1 MKRKQMRFRGLG
13 LSIIVMMLLLSACN
27 ALPIEI
33 ELPWLNTQMPNL
45 ATPSPTPEKTA
56 VAETDEPESTA
67 TPVEPVDSLILWFP
81 PELSPLEDTPAGKIL
96 SEKIDAFSNEQA
108 IDVEIRIKSQTGT
121 GSLLDS
127 LTASSLAAPHTSPDL
142 IVLTTDDLRLAQE
155 RDLIFANG
163 QLKEMLGE
171 GDWYPFGEELA
182 QMNIEFPV
190 LPIMANPLVMVYR
203 QDSLLPPSN
212 DWKDISTNFG
222 YFGFAA
228 DDPQAEY
235 MLMLYQALG
244 GKLMD
249 AQGRAI
255 LEEEPLLAALTVL
268 REGKG
273 SLHISNLTSGFQ
285 TNDQVWTAYINRNI
299 DTAVVP
305 LSIVLNHNFEVN
317 HPLPALTEPE
327 ITLGDSYG
335 WALGNSNPIR
345 QELAL
350 DLLEEL
356 SEANFLAEWT
366 EALGWLPA
374 RSSALDKWENEGLKP
389 VLLKLGEATKLYP
402 PEEIVNR
409 LGPALRNAS
418 LLILV
423 DSADPLETTKTTIES
438 IK

>member
-1 MKRKQMRFRGLG
+1 
-13 LSIIVMMLLLSACN
+13 MLFLLAACES
-27 ALPIEI
+27 LPIEV

-45 ATPSPTPEKTA
+45 VTPSPTLENMAST
-56 VAETDEPESTA
+56 ETEEPEATA
-67 TPVEPVDSLILWFP
+67 TPVGTVDSLILWFP
-81 PELSPLEDTPAGKIL
+81 PELSPLEDTPAGNIL
-96 SEKIDAFSNEQA
+96 SEKINAFSNERA

-121 GSLLDS
+121 GSLIDS

-142 IVLTTDDLRLAQE
+142 IVLTTDDLRLAQQ
-155 RDLIFANG
+155 RDLIFANE
-163 QLKEMLGE
+163 QLDELMDE
-171 GDWYPFGEELA
+171 TDWYPFGEELS
-182 QMNIEFPV
+182 QMNVDLPA
-190 LPIMANPLVMVYR
+190 LPIMANPLVLVYR

-212 DWKDISTNFG
+212 DWKDVSTNFG

-244 GKLMD
+244 GKVMD
-249 AQGRAI
+249 SQGRAI

-273 SLHISNLTSGFQ
+273 SLHISSLTAGLQ
-285 TNDQVWTAYINRNI
+285 TSDQVWTAYINRNI
-299 DTAVVP
+299 DTAVLP

-317 HPLPALTEPE
+317 QPLPALSEPE
-327 ITLGDSYG
+327 TTLGDSYS
-335 WALGNSNPIR
+335 WALANSNPIR
-345 QELAL
+345 QELAFN
-350 DLLEEL
+350 LLEEL
-356 SEANFLAEWT
+356 SEADFLAEWT

-389 VLLKLGEATKLYP
+389 ALLKLGEATKLYP

-418 LLILV
+418 LLILI

>member
-1 MKRKQMRFRGLG
+1 MS
-13 LSIIVMMLLLSACN
+13 LSIVLVLFLLAACES
-27 ALPIEI
+27 LPIEV

-45 ATPSPTPEKTA
+45 ATPSPSLEKTA
-56 VAETDEPESTA
+56 SAEIEEPEATA
-67 TPVEPVDSLILWFP
+67 TPVEKVDSLIIWFP
-81 PELSPLEDTPAGKIL
+81 PELSPLEDTLAGKIL
-96 SEKIDAFSNEQA
+96 SEKINAFSKERA

-121 GSLLDS
+121 GSLIDS

-142 IVLTTDDLRLAQE
+142 IVLATDDLRLAQQ
-155 RDLIFANG
+155 RDLIFANE
-163 QLKEMLGE
+163 QLEEMLLE
-171 GDWYPFGEELA
+171 RDWYPFGEELA
-182 QMNIEFPV
+182 QMNVEV
-190 LPIMANPLVMVYR
+190 SALPIMANPLVLVYR

-212 DWKDISTNFG
+212 DWKDLSTNFG

-244 GKLMD
+244 GKVMD

-273 SLHISNLTSGFQ
+273 SLHISNLTAGLQ
-285 TNDQVWTAYINRNI
+285 TTDQVWMAYINRNL

-305 LSIVLNHNFEVN
+305 LSTVLNHNFEVN
-317 HPLPALTEPE
+317 HPQPALSEPDL
-327 ITLGDSYG
+327 TLGDSYG

-356 SEANFLAEWT
+356 LEANFLAEWT
-366 EALGWLPA
+366 EALGWLPS
-374 RSSALDKWENEGLKP
+374 RPSALNNWKNEDLKP
-389 VLLKLGEATKLYP
+389 ALLQLGQATKLYP
-402 PEEIVNR
+402 PEEIINR

-418 LLILV
+418 LLILI

>member
-1 MKRKQMRFRGLG
+1 
-13 LSIIVMMLLLSACN
+13 MMLLLSACN

-33 ELPWLNTQMPNL
+33 ESPWLNTQVPNL
-45 ATPSPTPEKTA
+45 GTATPSLAESPTPEPSETEATA
-56 VAETDEPESTA
+56 TVVAELDR
-67 TPVEPVDSLILWFP
+67 LILWFP
-81 PELSPLEDTPAGKIL
+81 PELSPLDDTTAGKIL
-96 SEKIDAFSNEQA
+96 FEKIDSFSKARE
-108 IDVEIRIKSQTGT
+108 IEIEIRIKAHTGT

-142 IVLTTDDLRLAQE
+142 VILSVDDLRVARE
-155 RDLIFANG
+155 RELIYANE
-163 QLKEMLGE
+163 QLMELMDAT
-171 GDWYPFGEELA
+171 DWYPFGEEMA
-182 QMNIEFPV
+182 QMDVEV
-190 LPIMANPLVMVYR
+190 SALPIMANPLVMVYP

-212 DWKDISTNFG
+212 DWKDVSTNFG

-228 DDPQAEY
+228 DDPQSEY

-244 GKLMD
+244 GKVMD

-273 SLHISNLTSGFQ
+273 SLHISNLTASFQ
-285 TNDQVWTAYINRNI
+285 TSDQVWAAYINRNI
-299 DTAVVP
+299 DTAVLP

-317 HPLPALTEPE
+317 QPLPALSEPE
-327 ITLGDSYG
+327 TTLGDSYS
-335 WALGNSNPIR
+335 WALANSNPIR
-345 QELAL
+345 QELAFN
-350 DLLEEL
+350 LLEEL
-356 SEANFLAEWT
+356 SEADFLAEWT

-374 RSSALDKWENEGLKP
+374 RSSALDKWENENLKP
-389 VLLKLGEATKLYP
+389 ALLKIGQATKLYP

-423 DSADPLETTKTTIES
+423 ESADPLETTRTTIES

>member
-1 MKRKQMRFRGLG
+1 
-13 LSIIVMMLLLSACN
+13 MMLLLSACN
-27 ALPIEI
+27 AIPIEV
-33 ELPWLNTQMPNL
+33 ELPWLNTQIPNL
-45 ATPSPTPEKTA
+45 GTATPPIEESPTP
-56 VAETDEPESTA
+56 DPNEPEATA
-67 TPVEPVDSLILWFP
+67 TVVQEPETLILWFP
-81 PELSPLEDTPAGKIL
+81 PELSPLEDTEAGEIL
-96 SEKIDAFSNEQA
+96 FEKIDSFSKAHDIE
-108 IDVEIRIKSQTGT
+108 IEIRIKAHTGT

-127 LTASSLAAPHTSPDL
+127 LTASNLAAPHTSPDL
-142 IVLTTDDLRLAQE
+142 VVLSADDLRVARE
-155 RDLIFANG
+155 RELIYVNE
-163 QLKEMLGE
+163 QLNELMDAT
-171 GDWYPFGEELA
+171 DWYPFAEELA
-182 QMNIEFPV
+182 QMDIEV
-190 LPIMANPLVMVYR
+190 SALPIMANPLVMVYR

-244 GKLMD
+244 GKVMD

-273 SLHISNLTSGFQ
+273 SLHISNLTAGFQ
-285 TNDQVWTAYINRNI
+285 TSDQVWIAYINRSI

-305 LSIVLNHNFEVN
+305 LSIVNNHNFEVN

-327 ITLGDSYG
+327 MTLGDAYG
-335 WALGNSNPIR
+335 WALGNSDPSR
-345 QELAL
+345 QELAI
-350 DLLEEL
+350 DLIKEL
-356 SEANFLAEWT
+356 SDADFLAEWT

-374 RSSALDKWENEGLKP
+374 RSSALEKWENEDLKP
-389 VLLKLGEATKLYP
+389 ALLALGEATKLYP
-402 PEEIVNR
+402 PEEVVNR

-418 LLILV
+418 LLILIE
-423 DSADPLETTKTTIES
+423 SADPLETARTTIES

>member
-1 MKRKQMRFRGLG
+1 
-13 LSIIVMMLLLSACN
+13 MLFLLAACES
-27 ALPIEI
+27 LPIEV

-45 ATPSPTPEKTA
+45 APPSPTPEKTA
-56 VAETDEPESTA
+56 VPETEAPEATA
-67 TPVEPVDSLILWFP
+67 TPVETVDSLIIWFP
-81 PELSPLEDTPAGKIL
+81 PELSPLDDTPAGNIL
-96 SEKIDAFSNEQA
+96 SEKINAFSTERA

-155 RDLIFANG
+155 RDLIFANE
-163 QLKEMLGE
+163 QLEEMLTE
-171 GDWYPFGEELA
+171 SDWYPFGEELA
-182 QMNIEFPV
+182 QMDVELPV

-222 YFGFAA
+222 YFGFAS

-244 GKLMD
+244 GKVMD

-255 LEEEPLLAALTVL
+255 LEEEPLLAAFTVL

-273 SLHISNLTSGFQ
+273 SLHISNLTAGFQ

-356 SEANFLAEWT
+356 SEADFLAEWT

-374 RSSALDKWENEGLKP
+374 RSSALEKWENEDLKP
-389 VLLKLGEATKLYP
+389 ALLQLGKATKLFP

>member
-1 MKRKQMRFRGLG
+1 
-13 LSIIVMMLLLSACN
+13 MLFLLAACES
-27 ALPIEI
+27 LPVEI

-45 ATPSPTPEKTA
+45 ATPSPTLEKTA
-56 VAETDEPESTA
+56 SMETEEPEATATTPAET
-67 TPVEPVDSLILWFP
+67 VDSLILWFP
-81 PELSPLEDTPAGKIL
+81 PELSPLEDTPAGNIL
-96 SEKIDAFSNEQA
+96 AEKINAFSKEQA
-108 IDVEIRIKSQTGT
+108 IEVEIRIKSETGT
-121 GSLLDS
+121 GSLIDS

-155 RDLIFANG
+155 RDLIYANEH
-163 QLKEMLGE
+163 LDEMLTE
-171 GDWYPFGEELA
+171 SDWYPFAEELA
-182 QMNIEFPV
+182 QMDVELSA
-190 LPIMANPLVMVYR
+190 LPIMTNPLVLVYR

-212 DWKDISTNFG
+212 DWKDLSTNFG

-244 GKLMD
+244 GKVMD

-273 SLHISNLTSGFQ
+273 SLHISNLTAGFQ
-285 TNDQVWTAYINRNI
+285 TNDQVWTAYLNRNI

-317 HPLPALTEPE
+317 QPLPALSEPE

-356 SEANFLAEWT
+356 SEADFLAEWT
-366 EALGWLPA
+366 EALGWLPS
-374 RSSALDKWENEGLKP
+374 RPSALDEWENEDLKP
-389 VLLKLGEATKLYP
+389 ALLKLGQATKLFP